1 MRAFVQPE
9 TLEGRDQYFCEK
21 CNKKCDAHKVSR
33 SSLLSCQSFN
43 PSCLM
48 ELSWLISAKQF
59 LFFSFFTS
67 FQFFSE
73 KVLQY

>member
-33 SSLLSCQSFN
+33 ICLLPCQSFN
-43 PSCLM
+43 PF
-48 ELSWLISAKQF
+48 LSDGIIEF
-59 LFFSFFTS
+59 D
-67 FQFFSE
+67 
-73 KVLQY
+73 